1 MTPSESGARPRI
13 NQRKLIS
20 AYPLC
25 CHCATNVANGAT
37 PLRAGAAE
45 GEEGRAHLDPKTIR
59 SRRWSLTFAVS
70 VSSCNLASGE
80 FDKVSANIAWRGIV
94 AGRLYRTGRGIGVE
108 VPGTDKVAAISISQ
122 KDIDRKATEALTG
135 RRGRLVFGFSERTSD
150 SPLQAIKSRGCSGS
164 RTAGFSRGEDRFGST
179 ASCEP
184 GFAATA
190 RRESIDSRHKGK
202 PVRHPGQTSL
212 TQEDDH
218 GGSSSDGQLDAAT
231 RAL

>member
-1 MTPSESGARPRI
+1 MPLTAQPRSGQEQPRTRRVARISIPR
-13 NQRKLIS
+13 QFGR
-20 AYPLC
+20 
-25 CHCATNVANGAT
+25 G
-37 PLRAGAAE
+37 AGA
-45 GEEGRAHLDPKTIR
+45 GRSPSQSPHAI
-59 SRRWSLTFAVS
+59 
-70 VSSCNLASGE
+70 LASGE

-190 RRESIDSRHKGK
+190 RRESIDSRPKGK

-218 GGSSSDGQLDAAT
+218 GGSSSDDQLDAAT